1 MRVLSSSVLVVLLL
15 VLCLALQSPL
25 SFALHSAGFTWS
37 ASPSIISTTAL
48 TEYHALT
55 GPYATIFYYYI
66 YVAYKP
72 LGSTGLQYLGYDWS
86 AQRRSTSTRCTAHS
100 STEEENSSGTL

>member
-1 MRVLSSSVLVVLLL
+1 MRVLLLSSCSLLSVLLL
-15 VLCLALQSPL
+15 VLCLALQSDV
-25 SFALHSAGFTWS
+25 SSALHSAGFTWS

-72 LGSTGLQYLGYDWS
+72 LGNTGLQYLGYDWS
-86 AQRRSTSTRCTAHS
+86 AEQLTAGQRR
-100 STEEENSSGTL
+100 